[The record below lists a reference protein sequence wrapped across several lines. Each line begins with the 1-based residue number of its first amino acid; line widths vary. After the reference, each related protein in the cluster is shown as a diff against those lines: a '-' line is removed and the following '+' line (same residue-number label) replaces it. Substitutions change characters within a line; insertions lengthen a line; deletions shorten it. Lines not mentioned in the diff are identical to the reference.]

1 MPTTPPFPVFLAF
14 GRWLI
19 ALLILLPIAAP
30 ALYRHRQAL
39 RRGLPSLL
47 PLAVLGMGVAVA
59 PHIGAQ
65 HTSATN
71 IALIFSCSPILVSLL
86 EALIWRKPL
95 PATRV
100 AGLFRW
106 AAC

>member
-1 MPTTPPFPVFLAF
+1 MLFSAPRFSPPTWWRPDGPTTPPFPVFLAF

-59 PHIGAQ
+59 PH
-65 HTSATN
+65 TSARST
-71 IALIFSCSPILVSLL
+71 
-86 EALIWRKPL
+86 
-95 PATRV
+95 PAPRIS
-100 AGLFRW
+100 R
-106 AAC
+106 